1 MFISDY
7 AEKSCV
13 YEYPTTS
20 TSSTPTHSSQ
30 HQQES
35 TTSNSGKSEENW
47 SITLLVTSNGF
58 VVLAIVLAVM
68 YRIHYKTASNI
79 SNKEVTQKST
89 VAGDN
94 NVVVCTKSQEES
106 ACLYDEN
113 GNSLLK
119 GKFCVMRFLLFE
131 GKFQIPVTSVC
142 SHSSLSPMRHS
153 LEAFYLSKS
162 IL

>member
-47 SITLLVTSNGF
+47 SITLLVTINGF

-89 VAGDN
+89 VAEDN

-106 ACLYDEN
+106 VDEN
-113 GNSLLK
+113 VNSLLT

-142 SHSSLSPMRHS
+142 SHSSLSPMRH
-153 LEAFYLSKS
+153 
-162 IL
+162 